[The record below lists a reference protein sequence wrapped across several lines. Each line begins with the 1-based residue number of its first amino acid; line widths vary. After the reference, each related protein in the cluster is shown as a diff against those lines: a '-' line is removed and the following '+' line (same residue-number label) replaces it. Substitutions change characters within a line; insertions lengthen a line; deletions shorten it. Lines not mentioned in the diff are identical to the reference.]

1 MAIILFSSGL
11 TMLLL
16 GLIGEYLGRIYIC
29 INESPQYVIKNTIN
43 VEGKWNLCGTV
54 VDDIVNDEC
63 INQLLLLDV
72 PEHADDD
79 ERFLKLLYK
88 KMARGV
94 LVSSLFRHLCVCG
107 AEKITLQAIFE
118 DTE

>member
-1 MAIILFSSGL
+1 
-11 TMLLL
+11 
-16 GLIGEYLGRIYIC
+16 
-29 INESPQYVIKNTIN
+29 
-43 VEGKWNLCGTV
+43 
-54 VDDIVNDEC
+54 
-63 INQLLLLDV
+63 LDV